1 MPKKHNEEKIKAL
14 RKKQKDLSALIGD
27 EVVNGTDPSSEK
39 IRRLIHRREQVANE
53 LKRELFLKQN
63 AEKKAFD
70 SLIFDSGRKLLKQ
83 IATEALEPVP
93 YAKPVLKKDDPAGYE
108 RYKAYKRYSSLR
120 NKAMKSL
127 TLDQVSQ
134 WFESEKQAKN
144 ELAYV
149 HQLLKNTIVMRD
161 GKFILDWK
169 SPLYEQTARYLQ
181 NLRDRSDSNCD

>member
-1 MPKKHNEEKIKAL
+1 MPKKYNEEKIKAL

-83 IATEALEPVP
+83 IATETLDPVP

-134 WFESEKQAKN
+134 WFESEEQAKN

-181 NLRDRSDSNCD
+181 NLRDRINSNGD